1 MAPHVPD
8 PVRHRAVPSTHHA
21 SKLTAVNE
29 VDWKPAGTGPPGGLT
44 AGRGAVVVGAFRVEL
59 VGTVVVEMAVVEEV
73 DRGEEAG
80 LLPHAAPVMARAVR
94 TTPVRA

>member
-1 MAPHVPD
+1 
-8 PVRHRAVPSTHHA
+8 
-21 SKLTAVNE
+21 
-29 VDWKPAGTGPPGGLT
+29 
-44 AGRGAVVVGAFRVEL
+44 VVVGAFRVEL